1 MCLVSAVAVAVEE
14 VVSVVAAVAAQT
26 VAAVVDVSVAV
37 EQTDSRVFSADSGSC

>member
-1 MCLVSAVAVAVEE
+1 MVSAVAVAVEE
-14 VVSVVAAVAAQT
+14 VVSVVAAVVAQT